1 MSSGRRQSFGTFIFL
16 LALAVG
22 IAGIP
27 CQAEN
32 APPSMKAEFTLR
44 CAGTMPLDH
53 FMTKALDYFAQRVDE
68 KANGRMK
75 IEVYPSNQLFSDKDF
90 PKALPSGAIDMAQV
104 NMAMWAGLIPSLAV
118 FDIPFFFRDRDH
130 YNRCLDAP
138 RIRTILDREFENKGV
153 KILYWMDYGYMTLI
167 GKKPIKTV
175 EDFKGKR
182 VRGYG
187 EISTE
192 MIKNLGG
199 APVFLSVSEVYIALQ
214 RGTMDGVLTSLGT
227 ASERKFYEVVKYC
240 LLFKNGELNVPPP
253 ILINLTKY
261 RGLPLEMQ
269 KVLYAA
275 GKETQGW
282 ASTQCQ
288 KGMEEFLAGMKEKG
302 MDIYYLSDQEKKR
315 WTEANQNLLTHY
327 IQRTGKVGKEL
338 VEEISKVR

>member
-1 MSSGRRQSFGTFIFL
+1 MGISRALSFWGFLSL
-16 LALAVG
+16 LALGVAL
-22 IAGIP
+22 AGIP
-27 CQAEN
+27 SQTES
-32 APPSMKAEFTLR
+32 APPSTKPEFTLR

-53 FMTKALDYFAQRVDE
+53 FMTRALDYFAQLVDR
-68 KANGRMK
+68 KTNGRMK
-75 IEVYPSNQLFSDKDF
+75 IEVYPSNQLFSDKDL
-90 PKALPSGAIDMAQV
+90 PKALPSGAVDMGQV
-104 NMAMWAGLIPSLAV
+104 NMAMWAGLIPPLAV
-118 FDIPFFFRDRDH
+118 FDMPFFFRDRDH

-138 RIRTILDREFENKGV
+138 KIRNILDREFENKGV

-167 GKKPIKTV
+167 GKKAIKTL

-199 APVFLSVSEVYIALQ
+199 APVFLSVGEVYIALQ

-227 ASERKFYEVVKYC
+227 AYERKFYEVVKHC

-253 ILINLTKY
+253 VLINLKKFS
-261 RGLPLEMQ
+261 GLPPEMQ
-269 KVLYAA
+269 KILDEA

-282 ASTQCQ
+282 AFAQCQ
-288 KGMEEFLAGMKEKG
+288 KGMEEFLVGMKEKG

-315 WTEANQNLLTHY
+315 WAEANQNILAQY
-327 IQRTGKVGKEL
+327 IERTGKVGKEL
-338 VEEISKVR
+338 VEEISKVQ